1 MDPFQPSR
9 LSVKIH
15 DDNEKQ
21 HNLVIKI
28 KHSGIRLAR
37 FPDVLFINCMT
48 LGKLLNLSVSLFF
61 NLGYGEVITST
72 S

>member
-15 DDNEKQ
+15 DNNDKQ

-28 KHSGIRLAR
+28 MHSGIRLAG
-37 FPDVLFINCMT
+37 FADVLFIH
-48 LGKLLNLSVSLFF
+48 
-61 NLGYGEVITST
+61 
-72 S
+72 